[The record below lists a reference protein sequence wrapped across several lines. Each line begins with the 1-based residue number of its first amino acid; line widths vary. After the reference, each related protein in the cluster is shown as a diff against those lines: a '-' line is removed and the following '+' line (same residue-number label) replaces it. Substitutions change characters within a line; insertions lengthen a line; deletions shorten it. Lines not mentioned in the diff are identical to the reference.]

1 MWSRRSIL
9 RLAGSATGAAFAART
24 YGISEVAYATAAVAD
39 RSPEDVAADESYWRE
54 IQFAFTLD
62 RSLINLNNG
71 NQCPSPTV
79 VHEACKRYMDSSN
92 QAPVYHRGLIERNIE
107 TARRRLAAEFGAD
120 PDEIAITRNAS
131 ESLQIAQNGL
141 DLKPG
146 DEVITT
152 EQDYG
157 RMLTTWDQRARR
169 DKIKVT
175 RLDFPCPTTQA
186 DLFQRFERAI
196 TPQTKVLH
204 FCHITNQSGQLFPV
218 RDLSLMARQR
228 GITTIVDGAH
238 AMGHFPFK
246 LRDLEMDFY
255 GVSLHKWL
263 LAPLGTG
270 LLYVRR
276 DRIASTWPMQAAPER
291 RDGDIRKFEEI
302 GTSPAA
308 TKAAINEAIAFQ
320 QAIGIER
327 KAARLR
333 YLTLRWANE
342 LKKDPRIRLHSS
354 LEPGQ
359 TWGLA
364 VVSIERIDS
373 TKLVPYLWDKYRI
386 VITTVGHENVKDPSL
401 SYRGLR
407 VTPNIYTPLEEID
420 TFVDAMQSV
429 LKNPLVVGH

>member
-9 RLAGSATGAAFAART
+9 RLAGTATGAVFAARR
-24 YGISEVAYATAAVAD
+24 YGIEEVAYATAAVEG
-39 RSPEDVAADESYWRE
+39 RSPEDVAADETYWRE

-107 TARRRLAAEFGAD
+107 TARRRLAGEFGAD
-120 PDEIAITRNAS
+120 PEEIAITRNAS

-146 DEVITT
+146 DEIITT

-169 DKIKVT
+169 DHIKIT

-186 DLFQRFERAI
+186 DLLQRFERAI
-196 TPQTKVLH
+196 TRQTKVLH

-238 AMGHFPFK
+238 ALAHFPFK
-246 LRDLEMDFY
+246 LRDLEMDYY

-270 LLYVRR
+270 LLYVRK
-276 DRIASTWPMQAAPER
+276 DRIASTWPLQAAPER
-291 RDGDIRKFEEI
+291 QDTDIRKFEEI

-320 QAIGIER
+320 QAIGLDR

-342 LKKDPRIRLHSS
+342 LKKNPRIKLHSS

-364 VVSIERIDS
+364 VVSIDGIDS
-373 TKLVPYLWDKYRI
+373 NKLVPYLWDKYRI
-386 VITTVGHENVKDPSL
+386 VITTVGHENTKDPSL
-401 SYRGLR
+401 TYRGLR

-420 TFVDAMQSV
+420 TFVEAMQNV
-429 LKNPLVVGH
+429 LAKGLPS

>member
-1 MWSRRSIL
+1 MWSRRRFL
-9 RLAGSATGAAFAART
+9 RMVGGASAFALRPA
-24 YGISEVAYATAAVAD
+24 GIQEIRAATAAVAG
-39 RSPEDVAADESYWRE
+39 RTPEEVAADESYWRE

-62 RSLINLNNG
+62 RTLINLNNG

-92 QAPVYHRGLIERNIE
+92 QAPVYHRGLIEHNIE

-120 PDEIAITRNAS
+120 PEEIAITRNAS

-175 RLDFPCPTTQA
+175 WLDFPCPTTQA
-186 DLFQRFERAI
+186 DLLQRFEKAI
-196 TPQTKVLH
+196 TRQTKVLH

-218 RDLSLMARQR
+218 RDLSLMARRR

-238 AMGHFPFK
+238 ALAHFPFK

-263 LAPLGTG
+263 LAPTG
-270 LLYVRR
+270 
-276 DRIASTWPMQAAPER
+276 
-291 RDGDIRKFEEI
+291 
-302 GTSPAA
+302 
-308 TKAAINEAIAFQ
+308 
-320 QAIGIER
+320 
-327 KAARLR
+327 
-333 YLTLRWANE
+333 
-342 LKKDPRIRLHSS
+342 
-354 LEPGQ
+354 
-359 TWGLA
+359 
-364 VVSIERIDS
+364 
-373 TKLVPYLWDKYRI
+373 
-386 VITTVGHENVKDPSL
+386 
-401 SYRGLR
+401 
-407 VTPNIYTPLEEID
+407 
-420 TFVDAMQSV
+420 
-429 LKNPLVVGH
+429 

>member
-1 MWSRRSIL
+1 MWSRRSVL
-9 RLAGSATGAAFAART
+9 RLAGTATGAALATRA
-24 YGISEVAYATAAVAD
+24 YGIDEVAAATAAVEG
-39 RSPEDVAADESYWRE
+39 RSPEDVAADETYWRE

-62 RSLINLNNG
+62 RTLINLING

-107 TARRRLAAEFGAD
+107 TVRRRLGAEFGAD
-120 PDEIAITRNAS
+120 PEELAITRNAS

-141 DLKPG
+141 DFKPG
-146 DEVITT
+146 DEIVTT

-186 DLFQRFERAI
+186 DLYQRFEKAI

-218 RDLSLMARQR
+218 RDLSRMARQR
-228 GITTIVDGAH
+228 GIT
-238 AMGHFPFK
+238 
-246 LRDLEMDFY
+246 
-255 GVSLHKWL
+255 
-263 LAPLGTG
+263 
-270 LLYVRR
+270 
-276 DRIASTWPMQAAPER
+276 
-291 RDGDIRKFEEI
+291 
-302 GTSPAA
+302 
-308 TKAAINEAIAFQ
+308 
-320 QAIGIER
+320 R

-342 LKKDPRIRLHSS
+342 LKKHPQIKLHSS

-364 VVSIERIDS
+364 VVSINGVDS
-373 TKLVPYLWDKYRI
+373 NKLVAHLWDKWRI
-386 VITTVGHENVKDPSL
+386 VIVAVGHDNPKDPSMT
-401 SYRGLR
+401 YRGL
-407 VTPNIYTPLEEID
+407 
-420 TFVDAMQSV
+420 
-429 LKNPLVVGH
+429 

>member
-1 MWSRRSIL
+1 MLSRRTLL
-9 RLAGSATGAAFAART
+9 RLAGGAAGATVALPR
-24 YGISEVAYATAAVAD
+24 YGIEQVSAATAAIES
-39 RSPEDVAADESYWRE
+39 RSPEEVAADETYWRE

-62 RSLINLNNG
+62 RTIINLNNG

-107 TARRRLAAEFGAD
+107 TARRRLGAEFGAD
-120 PDEIAITRNAS
+120 PEELAITRNAS

-146 DEVITT
+146 DEIVTT

-169 DKIKVT
+169 DKIKIT

-186 DLFQRFERAI
+186 DLLQRFERAI
-196 TPQTKVLH
+196 TPQTRVLH

-218 RDLSLMARQR
+218 RDLSRMARQR
-228 GITTIVDGAH
+228 NITTIVDGAH
-238 AMGHFPFK
+238 ALGHFPFK

-276 DRIASTWPMQAAPER
+276 DRIASTWPLQAAPER
-291 RDGDIRKFEEI
+291 RDTDIRKFEEI

-342 LKKDPRIRLHSS
+342 LKKNPRIKLHSS

-364 VVSIERIDS
+364 VVSIDGIDS
-373 TKLVPYLWDKYRI
+373 NKLVTYLWDKYRI
-386 VITTVGHENVKDPSL
+386 VITTAGHENVKTPSL

-420 TFVDAMQSV
+420 TFVDAMQGV
-429 LKNPLVVGH
+429 LKNGLPG

>member
-9 RLAGSATGAAFAART
+9 RLAGTATGAAFAARR
-24 YGISEVAYATAAVAD
+24 YGIAEVAYATAAVEG
-39 RSPEDVAADESYWRE
+39 RSPEDVAADETYWRE

-107 TARRRLAAEFGAD
+107 TARRRLAGEFGAD
-120 PDEIAITRNAS
+120 PEEIAITRNAS

-146 DEVITT
+146 DEVVTT

-169 DKIKVT
+169 DKIKIT

-186 DLFQRFERAI
+186 DLLQRFERAI
-196 TPQTKVLH
+196 TRQTKVLH
-204 FCHITNQSGQLFPV
+204 FSHITNQSGQLFPV

-238 AMGHFPFK
+238 ALAHFPFK
-246 LRDLEMDFY
+246 LRDLEMDLY

-270 LLYVRR
+270 LLYVRK
-276 DRIASTWPMQAAPER
+276 DRIASTWPLQAAPER
-291 RDGDIRKFEEI
+291 HDTDIRKFEEI

-320 QAIGIER
+320 QAIGLER

-342 LKKDPRIRLHSS
+342 LKKNPRIKLHSS

-364 VVSIERIDS
+364 VVSIDGIDS
-373 TKLVPYLWDKYRI
+373 NKLVPYLWDKYRI
-386 VITTVGHENVKDPSL
+386 VITTVGHENTKDPSL
-401 SYRGLR
+401 TYRGLR

-420 TFVDAMQSV
+420 TFVEAMQAV
-429 LKNPLVVGH
+429 LTKGLPA

>member
-1 MWSRRSIL
+1 MLSRRSVL
-9 RLAGSATGAAFAART
+9 RLAGSAAGAAFAVRN
-24 YGISEVAYATAAVAD
+24 YGIDEVAAATAAVES
-39 RSPEDVAADESYWRE
+39 RSPEEVAADETYWRE

-71 NQCPSPTV
+71 NSCPSPTV
-79 VHEACKRYMDSSN
+79 VHEAYKRYLDSSN

-107 TARRRLAAEFGAD
+107 TVRRRLAAEFGAD
-120 PDEIAITRNAS
+120 PEEIAITRNAS

-141 DLKPG
+141 DFKPG
-146 DEVITT
+146 DEIITT

-169 DKIKVT
+169 DKIKIT

-186 DLFQRFERAI
+186 DLLQRFEKAI

-218 RDLSLMARQR
+218 RDLSRLARQR

-238 AMGHFPFK
+238 ALAHFPFK

-263 LAPLGTG
+263 LAPTGTG
-270 LLYVRR
+270 LLYVRK
-276 DRIASTWPMQAAPER
+276 DRITSTWPLQAAPER
-291 RDGDIRKFEEI
+291 RDNDIRKF
-302 GTSPAA
+302 
-308 TKAAINEAIAFQ
+308 

-342 LKKDPRIRLHSS
+342 LKKNPRIKLHSS

-364 VVSIERIDS
+364 VVSINGVDS
-373 TKLVPYLWDKYRI
+373 NKLVTHLWDKYRI
-386 VITTVGHENVKDPSL
+386 VIVSVGHDNEKTPSL
-401 SYRGLR
+401 SYHGLR
-407 VTPNIYTPLEEID
+407 VTPNIYTPLEEVD
-420 TFVDAMQSV
+420 TFVEAMQNV
-429 LKNPLVVGH
+429 LTNGLPS

>member
-1 MWSRRSIL
+1 MLSRRSVL
-9 RLAGSATGAAFAART
+9 RLAGAAAGAAFAAKS
-24 YGISEVAYATAAVAD
+24 YGIEQVAAATAAAD
-39 RSPEDVAADESYWRE
+39 GRSPEELAADESYWRE
-54 IQFAFTLD
+54 IQFAFSLD
-62 RSLINLNNG
+62 RTLINLNNG
-71 NQCPSPTV
+71 NQCPAPTV
-79 VHEACKRYMDSSN
+79 VHEACKRYMDISN
-92 QAPVYHRGLIERNIE
+92 QAPAYHRALIERNIE

-120 PDEIAITRNAS
+120 PEEIAITRNAS
-131 ESLQIAQNGL
+131 ESLQVAQNGL
-141 DLKPG
+141 DLEAG

-169 DKIKVT
+169 DRIKVT

-186 DLFQRFERAI
+186 DLVERFEKAI
-196 TPQTKVLH
+196 TPRTRVLH

-218 RDLSLMARQR
+218 KELSRMARQR
-228 GITTIVDGAH
+228 GIITIVDGAH
-238 AMGHFPFK
+238 ALGHFPFK
-246 LRDLEMDFY
+246 LSDLEMDYY

-270 LLYVRR
+270 MLYVRR
-276 DRIASTWPMQAAPER
+276 DRIASTWPLQAAPER
-291 RDGDIRKFEEI
+291 SDKDVRKFEEI

-308 TKAAINEAIAFQ
+308 TKAAINEAVAFQ

-342 LKKDPRIRLHSS
+342 LRKNPRIKLHSS

-364 VVSIERIDS
+364 VVSIDGIDS
-373 TKLVPYLWDKYRI
+373 NKLVPYLWDKYRI
-386 VITTVGHENVKDPSL
+386 VITTVGHENIRTPSL

-420 TFVDAMQSV
+420 TFVGAIQGV
-429 LKNPLVVGH
+429 LRNGLPA

>member
-1 MWSRRSIL
+1 MICDFCAFLWPFPSNGILRSIGDISMWSRRSFL
-9 RLAGSATGAAFAART
+9 RIAGGATGTAFALRSA
-24 YGISEVAYATAAVAD
+24 GIQEVRAATAAVAG
-39 RSPEDVAADESYWRE
+39 RPPEEVAADESYWRE

-62 RSLINLNNG
+62 RTLINLNNG
-71 NQCPSPTV
+71 NQCPAPTV
-79 VHEACKRYMDSSN
+79 VHEACKRYMDWSN
-92 QAPVYHRGLIERNIE
+92 QAPAYHRAIIEKNIE

-120 PDEIAITRNAS
+120 PEEIAITRNAS
-131 ESLQIAQNGL
+131 ESLQIAQMGI

-152 EQDYG
+152 EQDYP

-186 DLFQRFERAI
+186 DLLQRFETAI
-196 TPQTKVLH
+196 TPQTRVLH

-218 RDLSLMARQR
+218 RDLARMARLR
-228 GITTIVDGAH
+228 G
-238 AMGHFPFK
+238 
-246 LRDLEMDFY
+246 
-255 GVSLHKWL
+255 
-263 LAPLGTG
+263 PLGTG

-276 DRIASTWPMQAAPER
+276 DRIASTWPLQAAPER
-291 RDGDIRKFEEI
+291 TDKDIRKFEEI
-302 GTSPAA
+302 GTNPAA
-308 TKAAINEAIAFQ
+308 PKAAINEAIAFQ

-342 LKKDPRIRLHSS
+342 LKKNPRIRLHSS

-364 VVSIERIDS
+364 VVSIDGIDS
-373 TKLVPYLWDKYRI
+373 DKLVMHLWDKYRI
-386 VITTVGHENVKDPSL
+386 VITAVGHNNPRDSKL

-420 TFVDAMQSV
+420 TFVEAIQNV
-429 LKNPLVVGH
+429 LKNGLG

>member
-1 MWSRRSIL
+1 MLSRRSLL
-9 RLAGSATGAAFAART
+9 RLAGTAAGAGYLARPLGIEQVAA
-24 YGISEVAYATAAVAD
+24 ATAAIEN
-39 RSPEDVAADESYWRE
+39 RSPEDVAADETYWRE

-79 VHEACKRYMDSSN
+79 VHEACKRYMDYSN
-92 QAPVYHRGLIERNIE
+92 QAPAYHRALIERNIE
-107 TARRRLAAEFGAD
+107 TARRRLAEEFGAD
-120 PDEIAITRNAS
+120 PEELAITRNAS

-169 DKIKVT
+169 DKITVT

-186 DLFQRFERAI
+186 DLLERFERAI
-196 TPQTKVLH
+196 TPRTKVLH

-218 RDLSLMARQR
+218 RDLSRLARQR

-238 AMGHFPFK
+238 ALGHFPFK

-276 DRIASTWPMQAAPER
+276 DRIASTWPLQAAPER
-291 RDGDIRKFEEI
+291 RDTDVRKFEEI

-308 TKAAINEAIAFQ
+308 TKAAISEAIAFQ

-342 LKKDPRIRLHSS
+342 LKKDARIKLHSS

-364 VVSIERIDS
+364 VVSIDGVDS
-373 TKLVPYLWDKYRI
+373 NKLVPYLWDKYRI
-386 VITTVGHENVKDPSL
+386 VITSVGHENVKTPSL
-401 SYRGLR
+401 TYRGLR

-420 TFVDAMQSV
+420 TFVNAMRNV
-429 LKNPLVVGH
+429 LKNGLPA

>member
-1 MWSRRSIL
+1 MLSRRSVL
-9 RLAGSATGAAFAART
+9 RLAGSAAGAAFAVRN
-24 YGISEVAYATAAVAD
+24 YGIDEVAAATAAVES
-39 RSPEDVAADESYWRE
+39 RSPEEVAADETYWRE

-71 NQCPSPTV
+71 NSCPSPTV
-79 VHEACKRYMDSSN
+79 VHEAYKRYLDSSN

-120 PDEIAITRNAS
+120 PEEIAITRNAS

-141 DLKPG
+141 DFKPG
-146 DEVITT
+146 DEIITT

-186 DLFQRFERAI
+186 DLLQRFEKAI
-196 TPQTKVLH
+196 TPQTRVLH

-218 RDLSLMARQR
+218 RDLSRLARQR

-263 LAPLGTG
+263 LAPTGTG
-270 LLYVRR
+270 LLYVRK
-276 DRIASTWPMQAAPER
+276 DRIASTWPLQAAPER
-291 RDGDIRKFEEI
+291 ADNDIRKFEEI

-342 LKKDPRIRLHSS
+342 LKKNPRIKLHSS

-364 VVSIERIDS
+364 VVSINGVDS
-373 TKLVPYLWDKYRI
+373 NKLVTHLWDKYRI
-386 VITTVGHENVKDPSL
+386 VIVSVGHDNEKTPSL
-401 SYRGLR
+401 SYHGLR
-407 VTPNIYTPLEEID
+407 VTPNIYTPLEEVD
-420 TFVDAMQSV
+420 TFVEAMQNV
-429 LKNPLVVGH
+429 VKNGLPS

>member
-1 MWSRRSIL
+1 MLSRRSVL
-9 RLAGSATGAAFAART
+9 RLAGSAAGAAFAVRN
-24 YGISEVAYATAAVAD
+24 YGIDEVAAATAAVES
-39 RSPEDVAADESYWRE
+39 RSPEEVAADETYWRE

-71 NQCPSPTV
+71 NSCPSPTV
-79 VHEACKRYMDSSN
+79 VHEAYKRYLDSSN

-120 PDEIAITRNAS
+120 PEEIAITRNAS

-141 DLKPG
+141 DFKPG
-146 DEVITT
+146 DEIITT

-186 DLFQRFERAI
+186 DLLQRFEKAI

-218 RDLSLMARQR
+218 RDLSRLARQR

-238 AMGHFPFK
+238 AMGHFPYK

-263 LAPLGTG
+263 LAPTGTG
-270 LLYVRR
+270 LLYVRK
-276 DRIASTWPMQAAPER
+276 DRIASTWPLQAAPER
-291 RDGDIRKFEEI
+291 RDNDIRKFEEI

-342 LKKDPRIRLHSS
+342 LKKNPRIKLHSS

-364 VVSIERIDS
+364 VVSINGVDS
-373 TKLVPYLWDKYRI
+373 NKLVTHLWDKYRI
-386 VITTVGHENVKDPSL
+386 VIVSVGHDNEKTPSL
-401 SYRGLR
+401 SYHGLR
-407 VTPNIYTPLEEID
+407 VTPNIYTPLEEVD
-420 TFVDAMQSV
+420 TFVEAMQNV
-429 LKNPLVVGH
+429 VKNGLPS